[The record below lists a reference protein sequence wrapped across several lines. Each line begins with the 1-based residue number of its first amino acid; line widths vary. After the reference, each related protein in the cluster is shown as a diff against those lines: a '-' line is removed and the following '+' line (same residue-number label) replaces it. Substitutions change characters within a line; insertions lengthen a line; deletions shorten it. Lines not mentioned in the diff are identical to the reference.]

1 MHPNLGVSTGFTG
14 RDCNQQLSINRLPSY
29 LSTKSPIYNSH
40 DYQGISILMIKL
52 SRNRKNIPG
61 VQNLPKM
68 YSDARGSAAK
78 KLSTGPVPS
87 RSIIKKIWCVT
98 SLSLTRSSLCPKS
111 FDICHSHTSNA
122 HLDKSLSS
130 DICYQKAGTQNLQG
144 RSGMTKRCAQ
154 LNNGICKMFHS
165 TTLIHQAW

>member
-40 DYQGISILMIKL
+40 EYQKISILMIKL

-68 YSDARGSAAK
+68 YSDARGSPAK
-78 KLSTGPVPS
+78 KLSTGPIPS

-98 SLSLTRSSLCPKS
+98 SLSLTRSSLCPES

-122 HLDKSLSS
+122 HLDKCLSS
-130 DICYQKAGTQNLQG
+130 ISCYQKAGTHNLQG
-144 RSGMTKRCAQ
+144 RFGMTKRCAQ
-154 LNNGICKMFHS
+154 VNHGL
-165 TTLIHQAW
+165 